1 MKRARVLLALSPF
14 AFPVVLSAAIRGALA
29 QGSPRAGAPHPSA
42 AVGLATL
49 AERVAKLD
57 AQIAQGVLVERS
69 RRAMVE
75 TLRDFEARHRAL
87 LSGTT
92 APEVRDHLQLLA
104 LLWRDYRAW
113 AARPPTRD
121 NARKLG
127 ERTEE
132 VVWVAMKAARFMHGA
147 PRAASDMLA
156 FKAAEACT
164 LSQRIPRL
172 LLWRR
177 WGIRDENLLNELR
190 LSEAQL
196 HATLDSLRAVATN
209 PPEIA
214 SELQV
219 AESQAAFLAQASRQ
233 LEGGKDA
240 QRNLEYI
247 AKSGDHIL
255 ESMERVTR
263 LYESSADSTLR

>member
-1 MKRARVLLALSPF
+1 VKRARVLLALSPF
-14 AFPVVLSAAIRGALA
+14 AFPVVLPAAISAALA
-29 QGSPRAGAPHPSA
+29 QAPARAGAPRPSA
-42 AVGLATL
+42 AVRLATL

-57 AQIAQGVLVERS
+57 AQIGQGVLVERS
-69 RRAMVE
+69 RRAMAE
-75 TLRDFEARHRAL
+75 TIRDFEARHRAL
-87 LSGTT
+87 LAGTT
-92 APEVRDHLQLLA
+92 APELREHLQLLA
-104 LLWRDYRAW
+104 LLWQDYRAW
-113 AARPPTRD
+113 AARTPTRD

-172 LLWRR
+172 HLWRR
-177 WGIRDENLLNELR
+177 WGIRDENMLYELR

-196 HATLDSLRAVATN
+196 HATLESLRAVATN
-209 PPEIA
+209 TPEIT

-240 QRNLEYI
+240 QRHLEYI

-255 ESMERVTR
+255 ESMDRVTR
-263 LYESSADSTLR
+263 LYEDSTLR

>member
-1 MKRARVLLALSPF
+1 
-14 AFPVVLSAAIRGALA
+14 VVLAAAIRAAIA
-29 QGSPRAGAPHPSA
+29 QAPPRAVAPRPRA
-42 AVGLATL
+42 AVRLATL

-57 AQIAQGVLVERS
+57 AQIGQGVLVERS
-69 RRAMVE
+69 RRAMLE
-75 TLRDFEARHRAL
+75 TIRDFEAGHRAL
-87 LSGTT
+87 LAGAT
-92 APEVRDHLQLLA
+92 APELREQLQLLA
-104 LLWRDYRAW
+104 LLWQDYRAW

-132 VVWVAMKAARFMHGA
+132 VVWVAMKAARFMLAA
-147 PRAASDMLA
+147 PRGASDTLA
-156 FKAAEACT
+156 FRAAEACT

-172 LLWRR
+172 HLWRR
-177 WGIRDENLLNELR
+177 WGIRDDSLLNDLR

-196 HATLDSLRAVATN
+196 HATLESLRAVAANT
-209 PPEIA
+209 PEIA

-219 AESQAAFLAQASRQ
+219 AQSQASFLAQASRQ

-240 QRNLEYI
+240 ARHLEYV

-255 ESMERVTR
+255 ESMERVAR
-263 LYESSADSTLR
+263 LYEASADSTLR

>member
-1 MKRARVLLALSPF
+1 VKRARVLLALSPF
-14 AFPVVLSAAIRGALA
+14 AFPVVLPAAIRVALA
-29 QGSPRAGAPHPSA
+29 QAPPRAGTPRPSA
-42 AVGLATL
+42 AVRLATL

-57 AQIAQGVLVERS
+57 AQIAQGVLVARS

-75 TLRDFEARHRAL
+75 TIRDFEAQHRAL

-92 APEVRDHLQLLA
+92 APDLREHLQLLA
-104 LLWRDYRAW
+104 LLWQDYRAW

-147 PRAASDMLA
+147 PRAAADMLA
-156 FKAAEACT
+156 FKAAEACM

-172 LLWRR
+172 HLWRR
-177 WGIRDENLLNELR
+177 WGIRDESLLNELR

-209 PPEIA
+209 APEIT

-240 QRNLEYI
+240 QRHLEYI

-255 ESMERVTR
+255 ESMDRVTR
-263 LYESSADSTLR
+263 LYDDSALR